1 MRLKNIRK
9 SAKSLWDKNKML
21 IFAMSIRN
29 ERPREPLVELANIMS
44 NPNVQR
50 EHFKN

>member
-1 MRLKNIRK
+1 MIRIL
-9 SAKSLWDKNKML
+9 AKCLQNKIKVL